1 MSKVRRATTDSHK
14 KARLA
19 ASGSD
24 DVTKRAR
31 AHSRVTRP
39 ADLRSWEQ
47 QPGESAQAYRAFCT
61 FRDLGR
67 NRTVAAAAAEPKKKH
82 PSKLY
87 RWSRQ
92 HDWWGRAYAWD
103 LVEARQDEAVVR
115 QQREGA
121 IRQLTEDTS
130 RMWRVGVA
138 YLLSMVQRDP
148 ETGKPV
154 FGPKFTPAV
163 ALRFCELAL
172 KVQTGLAGP
181 PDRADSD
188 QPADPSQLTNAE
200 LKEIIGL
207 ARELTEGKEPADEE
221 THQQ

>member
-1 MSKVRRATTDSHK
+1 MGKARRATTDSHK
-14 KARLA
+14 TRRLA
-19 ASGSD
+19 ASGPED
-24 DVTKRAR
+24 ITKRAR
-31 AHSRVTRP
+31 AHGRVARP
-39 ADLRSWEQ
+39 ADLRPWEQ
-47 QPGESAQAYRAFCT
+47 QPGESAQAYEAFCT

-67 NRTVAAAAAEPKKKH
+67 DRTVTAAAAEPKKKH

-103 LVEARQDEAVVR
+103 LVEARQDEAAAR
-115 QQREGA
+115 QQRDGA
-121 IRQLTEDTS
+121 IRQLTEDSS

-138 YLLSMVQRDP
+138 YLLNMVQRDP
-148 ETGKPV
+148 ETGKPL

-181 PDRADSD
+181 PGRADSD
-188 QPADPSQLTNAE
+188 QPADPYQFTNAE

-207 ARELTEGKEPADEE
+207 ARELVEGKEPADEGM
-221 THQQ
+221 HQE